1 MAKGR
6 EIKLP
11 LPAADDLFSTQEE
24 RDEAKREFIADIPLT
39 EISDFPD
46 HPYKVKQDESML
58 ELAESIR
65 EKGVVNPAL
74 VRPKPEGGYEMV
86 AGHRRKFASELA
98 GKVVMPCIVR
108 NLTDDEATIIMV
120 DSNLQREKVLPSE
133 KAFAYKMK
141 LEAMNRQGKRTDL
154 TSTPLVSKFRTN
166 EILGKESGESRE
178 TIRRYIR
185 LTELIPPIL
194 DMVDE
199 GKIAM
204 RPAVELSYLP
214 KEQQQ
219 ALFDTMELEDCT
231 PSHAQAIKM
240 RKFAEAGKLNE
251 DVILSIMT
259 EEKPNQVEQFKIRK
273 RELTNISF
281 REPRQSR
288 WRTRSLRH
296 WNCTADGREDGRDK
310 RTPGGKWVPMWFPSF
325 PDFLV
330 PPSHTLPLPDY
341 QQFTSRKEE

>member
-58 ELAESIR
+58 ELAASIR

-74 VRPKPEGGYEMV
+74 VRPKTEGGYEMV

-141 LEAMNRQGKRTDL
+141 LDAMKRQEGR
-154 TSTPLVSKFRTN
+154 PGRTN
-166 EILGKESGESRE
+166 EKVCKG
-178 TIRRYIR
+178 
-185 LTELIPPIL
+185 
-194 DMVDE
+194 
-199 GKIAM
+199 
-204 RPAVELSYLP
+204 
-214 KEQQQ
+214 
-219 ALFDTMELEDCT
+219 
-231 PSHAQAIKM
+231 
-240 RKFAEAGKLNE
+240 RKAE
-251 DVILSIMT
+251 
-259 EEKPNQVEQFKIRK
+259 
-273 RELTNISF
+273 
-281 REPRQSR
+281 
-288 WRTRSLRH
+288 
-296 WNCTADGREDGRDK
+296 
-310 RTPGGKWVPMWFPSF
+310 
-325 PDFLV
+325 
-330 PPSHTLPLPDY
+330 
-341 QQFTSRKEE
+341 

>member
-58 ELAESIR
+58 ELAASIR

-98 GKVVMPCIVR
+98 GKTNMPCIVR

-141 LEAMNRQGKRTDL
+141 LDAMKRQGKRTDL
-154 TSTPLVSKFRTN
+154 TSEPVAWKLK
-166 EILGKESGESRE
+166 GKESAQILGEQVGESKDQV
-178 TIRRYIR
+178 RRYIR
-185 LTELIPPIL
+185 LTELITPIL

-204 RPAVELSYLP
+204 RPAVEL
-214 KEQQQ
+214 
-219 ALFDTMELEDCT
+219 
-231 PSHAQAIKM
+231 
-240 RKFAEAGKLNE
+240 R
-251 DVILSIMT
+251 
-259 EEKPNQVEQFKIRK
+259 
-273 RELTNISF
+273 
-281 REPRQSR
+281 
-288 WRTRSLRH
+288 
-296 WNCTADGREDGRDK
+296 
-310 RTPGGKWVPMWFPSF
+310 
-325 PDFLV
+325 
-330 PPSHTLPLPDY
+330 
-341 QQFTSRKEE
+341 

>member
-58 ELAESIR
+58 ELAASIR

-98 GKVVMPCIVR
+98 GKAVMPCIVR

-141 LEAMNRQGKRTDL
+141 LDAMKRQGKRTDL
-154 TSTPLVSKFRTN
+154 TSEPVAWKLKGKESA
-166 EILGKESGESRE
+166 EILGEQVGESKDQV
-178 TIRRYIR
+178 RRYIR

-199 GKIAM
+199 E
-204 RPAVELSYLP
+204 RLP
-214 KEQQQ
+214 
-219 ALFDTMELEDCT
+219 
-231 PSHAQAIKM
+231 
-240 RKFAEAGKLNE
+240 FA
-251 DVILSIMT
+251 
-259 EEKPNQVEQFKIRK
+259 
-273 RELTNISF
+273 
-281 REPRQSR
+281 RQ
-288 WRTRSLRH
+288 
-296 WNCTADGREDGRDK
+296 
-310 RTPGGKWVPMWFPSF
+310 
-325 PDFLV
+325 
-330 PPSHTLPLPDY
+330 
-341 QQFTSRKEE
+341 

>member
-24 RDEAKREFIADIPLT
+24 RDEAKWEFIADIPLT

-58 ELAESIR
+58 ELAASIR

-98 GKVVMPCIVR
+98 GKTNMPCIVR

-141 LEAMNRQGKRTDL
+141 LDAMKRQGQRTDL
-154 TSTPLVSKFRTN
+154 TSTPVEQKLSKYSV
-166 EILGKESGESRE
+166 EILGEVVGESRSQ
-178 TIRRYIR
+178 IQRYIR

-219 ALFDTMELEDCT
+219 ILFDTMELEDCT

-259 EEKPNQVEQFKIRK
+259 EEKPNQVEQFKIPKK
-273 RELTNISF
+273 RIDKYFSPGTTPKQMEDTIIKALELYRR
-281 REPRQSR
+281 RER
-288 WRTRSLRH
+288 
-296 WNCTADGREDGRDK
+296 GRER
-310 RTPGGKWVPMWFPSF
+310 
-325 PDFLV
+325 
-330 PPSHTLPLPDY
+330 
-341 QQFTSRKEE
+341 